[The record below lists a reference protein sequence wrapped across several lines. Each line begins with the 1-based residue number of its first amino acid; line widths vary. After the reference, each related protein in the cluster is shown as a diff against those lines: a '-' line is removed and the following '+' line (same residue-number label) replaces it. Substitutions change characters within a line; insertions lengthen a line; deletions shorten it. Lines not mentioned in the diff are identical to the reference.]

1 MNEAEHPQPVPGTSV
16 PSGLKA
22 RARRVLQH
30 LDAVLPDVD
39 ALYVDLHEHPE
50 LSGHEARTASEVAR
64 RLEPEGYEVSRDV
77 GGHGVVGLLRNGDG
91 PTVLLRGDMDALPVE
106 EKTGLPYASRVRT
119 EDGEPVMHACGHDVH
134 TACLVGTAAVLARS
148 RDAWRGTVM
157 VVGQPAEETL
167 QGAKAML
174 DAGLYARFGTP
185 DAVLGQH
192 TAPLP
197 VGTFMH
203 REGVAMM
210 ASAHVRVRL
219 FGRGAHGAM
228 PELSVD
234 PVVLGASVVMRLQT
248 IVSRALSPLEPA
260 VVTVGQFQAG
270 SRANVIPDEAL
281 LELTVRTED
290 AGVQARVLAAI
301 ERIAKGEAAASGAPR
316 PPQVEVLE
324 RTPVNRNDPAL
335 LGRVRDAHASVGRA
349 RWCRACSPPRART
362 SPSSPRGRSTR
373 CPPRTGSWA
382 SRPRRPGRR
391 RRARRPRRRRRTCR
405 GRTPATTRRTA
416 RAPAQRVRVTH
427 RGGAGLPARRQCR
440 RGPLKRPRPGAGPLA
455 RRVPRRLPPPRVPP
469 S

>member
-1 MNEAEHPQPVPGTSV
+1 MHDAAPSPSV
-16 PSGLKA
+16 AGLSSPSDIRA
-22 RARRVLQH
+22 RARRVLAH

-39 ALYVDLHEHPE
+39 ALYRDLHEHPE
-50 LSGHEARTASEVAR
+50 LSGEEARTAAEVAR
-64 RLEPEGYEVSRDV
+64 RLEAEGYEVSRDV

-134 TACLVGTAAVLARS
+134 TACLVGTAAMLARS

-174 DAGLYARFGTP
+174 DAGLYSRFGTP

-203 REGVAMM
+203 REGVTMM
-210 ASAHVRVRL
+210 GSAHVRLRL
-219 FGRGAHGAM
+219 FGRGAHGAQ

-260 VVTVGQFQAG
+260 VVTVGSFQSG
-270 SRANVIPDEAL
+270 TRANVIPDEAV

-290 AGVQARVLAAI
+290 DAVQARVLAAI
-301 ERIAKGEAAASGAPR
+301 ERIAKGEAAAAGAPR
-316 PPQVEVLE
+316 PPLVEVLN
-324 RTPVNRNDPAL
+324 RGPVNRNDPEL
-335 LGRVRDAHASVGRA
+335 IRRVRDAHAEWFGHAALVPGVLASASEDFPFFAQGPEHPVPIAYWFMGIT
-349 RWCRACSPPRART
+349 PPKAWEDAPGT
-362 SPSSPRGRSTR
+362 TPLQKAAHLPGPHSSHYAPEREGSL
-373 CPPRTGSWA
+373 RTGCESLTVA
-382 SRPRRPGRR
+382 ALACLP
-391 RRARRPRRRRRTCR
+391 
-405 GRTPATTRRTA
+405 
-416 RAPAQRVRVTH
+416 
-427 RGGAGLPARRQCR
+427 GGAAS
-440 RGPLKRPRPGAGPLA
+440 
-455 RRVPRRLPPPRVPP
+455 VDH
-469 S
+469 

>member
-1 MNEAEHPQPVPGTSV
+1 MNDAPQPVPGTSA
-16 PSGLKA
+16 PSSLKA

-30 LDAVLPDVD
+30 LDAVLTNVD
-39 ALYVDLHEHPE
+39 ALYADLHEHPE
-50 LSGHEARTASEVAR
+50 LSGHEARTASEVAS
-64 RLEPEGYEVSRDV
+64 RLEAEGYEVTRDV

-91 PTVLLRGDMDALPVE
+91 PTVLLRGDLDALPVE
-106 EKTGLPYASRVRT
+106 EKTGLPYASHERT
-119 EDGEPVMHACGHDVH
+119 DDGEPVMHACGHDVH

-167 QGAKAML
+167 EGAKAML

-210 ASAHVRVRL
+210 GSAHVRLRL
-219 FGRGAHGAM
+219 FGRGAHGAQ

-248 IVSRALSPLEPA
+248 IVSRALSPLEAA
-260 VVTVGQFQAG
+260 VVTVGRFQAG
-270 SRANVIPDEAL
+270 TRANVIPDEAV

-290 AGVQARVLAAI
+290 DAVLARVLAGI
-301 ERIAKGEAAASGAPR
+301 ERIAKGEAAASGAPK
-316 PPQVEVLE
+316 PPQVEVLG

-335 LGRVRDAHASVGRA
+335 LRRVRDAHAEWFGRDA
-349 RWCRACSPPRART
+349 LVPGVLVTASEDFPFFAQGPEHPVPTAYWFMGIT
-362 SPSSPRGRSTR
+362 SPKAWEQAPGTTPQEKVAHLPGPHSGFYAPDRAGSL
-373 CPPRTGSWA
+373 RTGCESLTVA
-382 SRPRRPGRR
+382 
-391 RRARRPRRRRRTCR
+391 ALACL
-405 GRTPATTRRTA
+405 
-416 RAPAQRVRVTH
+416 H
-427 RGGAGLPARRQCR
+427 EGGASANH
-440 RGPLKRPRPGAGPLA
+440 
-455 RRVPRRLPPPRVPP
+455 
-469 S
+469 

>member
-1 MNEAEHPQPVPGTSV
+1 MNDAAHPQSV
-16 PSGLKA
+16 VGSTPSVLRA
-22 RARRVLQH
+22 RARRVLAH
-30 LDAVLPDVD
+30 WDEVLPDVD
-39 ALYVDLHEHPE
+39 ALYRDLHEHPE
-50 LSGHEARTASEVAR
+50 LSGQEARTAAQVAR
-64 RLEPEGYEVSRDV
+64 RLEAEGYAVSRDV

-157 VVGQPAEETL
+157 VVGQPAEETF

-174 DAGLYARFGTP
+174 DDGLYSRFGTP

-203 REGVAMM
+203 REGVTMM
-210 ASAHVRVRL
+210 GSAHVRLRL
-219 FGRGAHGAM
+219 FGRGAHGAL

-248 IVSRALSPLEPA
+248 IVSRALSPLEAA
-260 VVTVGQFQAG
+260 VVTVGAFHAG
-270 SRANVIPDEAL
+270 TRANVIPDEAL

-290 AGVQARVLAAI
+290 AAVQERVLAAI

-316 PPQVEVLE
+316 APQVEVLN
-324 RTPVNRNDPAL
+324 RGPVNRNDPEL
-335 LGRVRDAHASVGRA
+335 MRRVRDAHAEWFGRDA
-349 RWCRACSPPRART
+349 LVPGVLATASEDFPFFAQGPEHPVPTAYWFMGITPRKAWEEAPGAT
-362 SPSSPRGRSTR
+362 PQEKMAHVPGPHSSGYAPDRE
-373 CPPRTGSWA
+373 GSL
-382 SRPRRPGRR
+382 
-391 RRARRPRRRRRTCR
+391 
-405 GRTPATTRRTA
+405 
-416 RAPAQRVRVTH
+416 
-427 RGGAGLPARRQCR
+427 RGGCESLTVAA
-440 RGPLKRPRPGAGPLA
+440 LA
-455 RRVPRRLPPPRVPP
+455 CLHVGDASVNH
-469 S
+469 

>member
-1 MNEAEHPQPVPGTSV
+1 MNEADPTPPVPGTSV

-22 RARRVLQH
+22 RARHVLQH

-50 LSGHEARTASEVAR
+50 LSGHEARTASEVAL
-64 RLEPEGYEVSRDV
+64 RLEAEGYEVTRDV

-119 EDGEPVMHACGHDVH
+119 EDGGPVMHACGHDVH

-167 QGAKAML
+167 QGAQAML

-185 DAVLGQH
+185 DVVLGQH

-210 ASAHVRVRL
+210 GSAHVRLRL
-219 FGRGAHGAM
+219 FGRGAHGAQ

-260 VVTVGQFQAG
+260 VVTVGAFQAG
-270 SRANVIPDEAL
+270 NRANVIPEEAL

-290 AGVQARVLAAI
+290 AGVQDRVLAAI
-301 ERIAKGEAAASGAPR
+301 ERIAKGEAAASGAPK

-324 RTPVNRNDPAL
+324 RTPVNRNDPEL
-335 LGRVRDAHASVGRA
+335 LGRVRDAHAEWFGRDALVPGVLGTASEDFPFFA
-349 RWCRACSPPRART
+349 RGPEHPVPTAYWYMGIT
-362 SPSSPRGRSTR
+362 SPEAWEAAPGTTPLEKVAHLPGPHSGHYAPDREGSLRSGCESLTVAALA
-373 CPPRTGSWA
+373 CLHGGSA
-382 SRPRRPGRR
+382 S
-391 RRARRPRRRRRTCR
+391 
-405 GRTPATTRRTA
+405 
-416 RAPAQRVRVTH
+416 VDH
-427 RGGAGLPARRQCR
+427 
-440 RGPLKRPRPGAGPLA
+440 
-455 RRVPRRLPPPRVPP
+455 
-469 S
+469 

>member
-1 MNEAEHPQPVPGTSV
+1 MNDAAHPQPVTGPSTPSV
-16 PSGLKA
+16 LQA
-22 RARRVLQH
+22 RARRVLAH

-39 ALYVDLHEHPE
+39 ALYRDLHEHPE
-50 LSGHEARTASEVAR
+50 LSGQEARTAAQVAH
-64 RLEPEGYEVSRDV
+64 RLEAEGYAVSRDV

-134 TACLVGTAAVLARS
+134 AACLVGTAAVLARS

-174 DAGLYARFGTP
+174 DDGLYSRFGTP

-203 REGVAMM
+203 REGVTMM
-210 ASAHVRVRL
+210 GSAHVRLRL
-219 FGRGAHGAM
+219 FGRGAHGAQ

-248 IVSRALSPLEPA
+248 IVSRALSPLEAA
-260 VVTVGQFQAG
+260 VVTVGAFQSG
-270 SRANVIPDEAL
+270 TRANVIPDEAL

-290 AGVQARVLAAI
+290 AAVQERVLAAI

-316 PPQVEVLE
+316 APQVEVLN
-324 RTPVNRNDPAL
+324 RGPVNRNDPEL
-335 LGRVRDAHASVGRA
+335 MRRVRDAHAEWFGRDA
-349 RWCRACSPPRART
+349 LVPGVLVTASEDFPFFAQGPEHPVPTAYWFMGITPRKAWEEAPGATPQEKMAHVPGPHSGGYAPDRE
-362 SPSSPRGRSTR
+362 
-373 CPPRTGSWA
+373 GSL
-382 SRPRRPGRR
+382 
-391 RRARRPRRRRRTCR
+391 
-405 GRTPATTRRTA
+405 
-416 RAPAQRVRVTH
+416 
-427 RGGAGLPARRQCR
+427 RGGCESLTVAALACLHAGDAS
-440 RGPLKRPRPGAGPLA
+440 
-455 RRVPRRLPPPRVPP
+455 VDH
-469 S
+469 